1 MRRFIALLVTEK
13 DPDLVGPEAYI
24 ILGAL
29 FKKNTKLGTKVLT

>member
-1 MRRFIALLVTEK
+1 LRRFVALLVTGE
-13 DPDLVGPEAYI
+13 DSDFVGPEAYI